1 MNKLSILIF
10 DGSEKKSTFINRL
23 INGLVQ
29 RGHKVTV
36 AEFHS
41 DKKNRITGATYI
53 NLGSQRKKIKL
64 IVNSGKLLLQ
74 TLFKTSS
81 YSRFSNLISGFVKFD
96 INSIRKVNLFN
107 AILKTKADVVHL
119 QWLSLLPFCEELLDK
134 GLTKFVLSQ
143 RGTHINVRPFIDEDN
158 YNYLR
163 KIFAKIDGFHS
174 VSKAMKQ
181 KSKLIY
187 SDDNKIDEVVYSG
200 LNINNIDFNTEYS
213 KGETIKLLSVG
224 RPHWIKGYTTM
235 MQVCKELANRNLDF
249 NYTIIGANKNNE
261 ELLYLISQNN
271 LSDRVHLKSKISQ
284 EEVFQLMRSSSALVL
299 PSLEEGIAN
308 VVIEAMAIGLPVIS
322 TNCGGMAELVEDNK
336 SGYLVPVNNKK
347 ALADAIIKFS
357 KEDPE
362 KINVLKRNARQKVE
376 VQHNTSKMVEDME
389 KLYYKCLS

>member
-1 MNKLSILIF
+1 MNKLSVLIF

-23 INGLVQ
+23 IKGLIQ
-29 RGHKVTV
+29 HGHKVTV

-41 DKKNRITGATYI
+41 DKKNRIKGVSYI
-53 NLGSQRKKIKL
+53 NLGSERKKIKL
-64 IVNSGKLLLQ
+64 IINSGKLLLQ

-81 YSRFSNLISGFVKFD
+81 YSRFSNLTSGFVKFD

-107 AILKTKADVVHL
+107 AILKTKADIVHL

-143 RGTHINVRPFIDEDN
+143 RGTHINVRPFIDEEN
-158 YNYLR
+158 YNYLK

-174 VSKAMKQ
+174 VSEAMKQ

-200 LNINNIDFNTEYS
+200 LNIKNIDFNTKYS
-213 KGETIKLLSVG
+213 KDKSIELLSVG
-224 RPHWIKGYTTM
+224 RPHWIKGYTSM
-235 MQVCKELANRNLDF
+235 IQVCSELKKRKIDF
-249 NYTIIGANKNNE
+249 NFTIVGANNNE
-261 ELLYLISQNN
+261 DELIYLISQYD
-271 LSDRVHLKSKISQ
+271 LEDRIELIPKISQ
-284 EEVFQLMRSSSALVL
+284 EEVFQLMKSSSALVL

-308 VVIEAMAIGLPVIS
+308 VAIEAMAVGLPVIS
-322 TNCGGMAELVEDNK
+322 TNCGGMAELIEDDK

-347 ALADAIIKFS
+347 ALVDAIVKFRQ
-357 KEDPE
+357 EDLE
-362 KINVLKRNARQKVE
+362 KINELRKNARQKVE
-376 VQHNTSKMVEDME
+376 VQHNTSKMIQDME